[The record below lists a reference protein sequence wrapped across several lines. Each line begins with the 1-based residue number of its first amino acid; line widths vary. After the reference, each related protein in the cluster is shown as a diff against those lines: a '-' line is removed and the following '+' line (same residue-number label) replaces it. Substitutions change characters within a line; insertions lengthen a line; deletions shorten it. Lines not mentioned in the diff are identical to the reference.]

1 MKRREFLKAAGGGV
15 FTLASASSV
24 LSGKESANDSKP
36 NLLFVFSDQQ
46 SWDMV
51 GCYGNDQIKTPNIDK
66 LAAEGLRFKHC
77 VSSSPV
83 CTPYRAM
90 LLSGQ
95 HPLYNGCL
103 VCDIQML
110 PSKGSSF
117 ADMLN
122 AAGYHTGYVG
132 KWHLYG
138 GVRTRGIPAGP
149 MRYGFDNEFFTNNCD
164 LNYGADKAFYWSD
177 DNKRVKFGKFESD
190 GQTDQAVEFLDK
202 YAGKKPFALFVSW
215 HPPHNWGPGPNW
227 GYPAPTKYENLYD
240 ADKIK
245 LRPGCP
251 DTKKIRRDYRGHM
264 ALCTNVDDNFG
275 RLIEKLKAK
284 NVADNTI
291 IVFTSDHGDILRSRG
306 SIPVWEHKSHPQQI
320 SCRVPLILRMG
331 SKIKPRVSDM
341 LIGSLDLMPTMLG
354 LMGIKPPKTCQG
366 SDYSKA
372 IMADRDE
379 VIESVPMF
387 FWRKNSDWRGVYTH
401 RYTYAFEPGGANKRI
416 NVLFDRENDPYE
428 LKNLFGL
435 PEHKDL
441 QARLHALT
449 LEWMKKFKDEHV
461 PWDTIKNQIYVD
473 PSAAKARWEPYHS
486 QSAALKGRPID
497 LIKKAQGS

>member
-1 MKRREFLKAAGGGV
+1 MQRREFLKATGGAV
-15 FTLASASSV
+15 FALASTGSV
-24 LSGKESANDSKP
+24 LSAKAPDADPKP

-46 SWDMV
+46 SWDML
-51 GCYGNDQIKTPNIDK
+51 GCYGNEQIKTPNIDK
-66 LAAEGLRFKHC
+66 LAGDGLRFNHC
-77 VSSSPV
+77 VSSCPV
-83 CTPYRAM
+83 CTPYRSI

-103 VCDIQML
+103 VNDIQML
-110 PSKGSSF
+110 PPKGSSF

-122 AAGYHTGYVG
+122 TAGYYTGYVG

-164 LNYGADKAFYWSD
+164 LNYWADKAFYWSD
-177 DNKRVKFGKFESD
+177 DNKRVKLGKFESD
-190 GQTDQAVEFLDK
+190 GQTDQALEFLDK
-202 YAGKKPFALFVSW
+202 HAGKKPFALFVSW
-215 HPPHNWGPGPNW
+215 HPPHNWGW
-227 GYPAPTKYENLYD
+227 GYPAPEKYEKLYD

-245 LRPGCP
+245 LRPGCA

-275 RLIEKLKAK
+275 RLIAKLEAK

-291 IVFTSDHGDILRSRG
+291 VVFTSDHGDILRSHGIR
-306 SIPVWEHKSHPQQI
+306 EHKSHPQQI

-341 LIGSLDLMPTMLG
+341 LIGLLDLMPTMLG

-372 IMADRDE
+372 IMAGRDE
-379 VIESVPMF
+379 VTESVPMF
-387 FWRKNSDWRGVYTH
+387 FWGKGSDWRGVYTH
-401 RYTYAFEPGGANKRI
+401 RYTYAFQLIGGRKRI
-416 NVLFDRENDPYE
+416 NVLFDRKNDPYE
-428 LKNLFGL
+428 LKNLFGSS
-435 PEHKDL
+435 EHKDL
-441 QARLHALT
+441 QARLHAMT
-449 LEWMKKFKDEHV
+449 LDWMKKFKDEHL
-461 PWDTIKNQIYVD
+461 PWETVKHQIYVD
-473 PSAAKARWEPYHS
+473 PAAAKARWEPYHVK
-486 QSAALKGRPID
+486 SAALKGRPID
-497 LIKKAQGS
+497 LIHK